1 MKRRPPIS
9 TRTDTLFPYTTLFRS
24 CARHRRAFGDD
35 GGDRARGP
43 ERAHRDGGLAT
54 QYDRL
59 DSCTGHRLDRPE
71 RTRRPAPP
79 PMITR
84 LSQSRLALTGLFV
97 LAALIGAGILFAMQT
112 WLPGGDRARI
122 EAVVHA
128 YVLGHPELTPQAIQR
143 LQDRE
148 TGRVIA
154 AN

>member
-1 MKRRPPIS
+1 MSDVFFLVLRCFRLLFFLSIRRPPIS
-9 TRTDTLFPYTTLFRS
+9 TRTDTLFPYTTLCRS
-24 CARHRRAFGDD
+24 
-35 GGDRARGP
+35 
-43 ERAHRDGGLAT
+43 
-54 QYDRL
+54 YDRL

-122 EAVVHA
+122 EAVVHD
-128 YVLGHPELTPQAIQR
+128 YVLEPPELIPQAIQR

-154 AN
+154 AKDRKRGVWGRGG

>member
-1 MKRRPPIS
+1 MIRSDLCIIFFLMIRRPPKS

-24 CARHRRAFGDD
+24 
-35 GGDRARGP
+35 
-43 ERAHRDGGLAT
+43 
-54 QYDRL
+54 
-59 DSCTGHRLDRPE
+59 TGHRLDRPE

-122 EAVVHA
+122 EAVVHD
-128 YVLGHPELTPQAIQR
+128 YVLAHPELIPQAIPR
-143 LQDRE
+143 LQDPIGRASCRE
-148 TGRVIA
+148 RVCQYV
-154 AN
+154 